1 MATSSFLQLLNCRSP
16 HKKDTKCHKKSR
28 NTEKDGKNR
37 GHWLIPA
44 AAVSLTSKVEVLQKL
59 TKHIEAK
66 GKGGKH
72 THVTKTAL

>member
-1 MATSSFLQLLNCRSP
+1 MPQKITKY
-16 HKKDTKCHKKSR
+16 KKGWK
-28 NTEKDGKNR
+28 KNR